1 MVKRIEERTK
11 GAVKITLFPDSALGT
26 SPEQAD
32 QVRRGLIDFGDI
44 SPGAAAPYNA
54 AVGMLNT
61 PYVFDNYQ
69 HVWKFFDGAGKEWM
83 KREFEKA
90 GFVYLEAFEWG
101 FRAMTNNARPITTPD
116 DVKGLR
122 MRTPPELAL
131 QAVYQALDASPQA
144 INYQETYVALAT
156 KTVDGQCN
164 PLSNI
169 HAAKFYEVQKY
180 LGHTNHQYTASLL
193 LANPRSWAKLP
204 PEQQQIVR
212 EEVRKAALEARAAVV
227 EKDAWYLE
235 EMKKAGVQISEPDVG
250 AFRAK
255 MGPAYERIKAGVGAA
270 TFDEVIALA
279 QKARE
284 AP

>member
-1 MVKRIEERTK
+1 M
-11 GAVKITLFPDSALGT
+11 F
-26 SPEQAD
+26 
-32 QVRRGLIDFGDI
+32 
-44 SPGAAAPYNA
+44 APW
-54 AVGMLNT
+54 
-61 PYVFDNYQ
+61 
-69 HVWKFFDGAGKEWM
+69 WKFSTDAMMLALEAQEWM

-180 LGHTNHQYTASLL
+180 SDTPTTSTRPPYCSPTRGAGRSC
-193 LANPRSWAKLP
+193 PRSSSRLSA
-204 PEQQQIVR
+204 
-212 EEVRKAALEARAAVV
+212 RKSAR
-227 EKDAWYLE
+227 
-235 EMKKAGVQISEPDVG
+235 P
-250 AFRAK
+250 R
-255 MGPAYERIKAGVGAA
+255 
-270 TFDEVIALA
+270 
-279 QKARE
+279 
-284 AP
+284 